1 MGTLINDLK
10 YALRTFARNP
20 GFTIATIVILTLGIG
35 ANSAIFSVINGVLL
49 KPLPFDEPER
59 LVMIWQTD
67 KAEGDM
73 RCIVSYPNVEDWRRE
88 CGAFEGI
95 AAFCP
100 RSKTIFGGEYPVQ
113 VGSVCISA
121 NLFNLL
127 RISPQLGR
135 VFTEEEEQ
143 NGVKNLV
150 VLSHGFWRQ
159 YYQGNPEIV
168 GTPINLEGKS
178 YTIIGVLPDIRFPG
192 ECMSQAQIWTL
203 ITEEA
208 NWLPQ
213 RGAHCFQTIARLKD
227 GVSVQQAN
235 AQVEALAAR
244 LETEYE
250 ANKDTGARV
259 VSLHSDIVNNVQLA
273 LWILFGAVGFVLLIS
288 CTNAANLLL
297 IRAGARRREFAIRAA
312 LGAGRWQLIRQAL
325 IESGILS
332 LFSGL
337 VGLLIAWAG
346 IDLIAAIVPADLPR
360 IDEIGIDNR
369 VIAFTFIVTLISGL
383 LFGLLPALRSSK
395 SDHYEGLKESAHGS
409 EGVAGSRMR
418 NVLVVGQIA
427 VAMVLLVGAFLL
439 MRSFWDLT
447 HVETGFKSDQ
457 VLTWNLKL
465 TSPQLR
471 ETNTQ
476 QTFYQQFVERL
487 QALPAIRAVGATT
500 TLPFANSMGVGVK
513 RLSGPEQ
520 LRKDYIS
527 TRYNSVT
534 PGYFEAMGI
543 SLLQGRFFNEIEAAG
558 KTGSLIINETMARL
572 YFPGEDPIGQPINCG
587 LRTDDNNPD
596 SYKIVGV
603 VRDTKQNGFDQ
614 EVRAEIFL
622 PFTQQ
627 TWNFMTFAAR
637 ADGDPLMLADLVRNT
652 VRQLDSNVLVDQF
665 KTMNQW
671 QSESVAQRRFV
682 MTLIMLFAGL
692 ALCLTIVGIYGV
704 IAYTTAQRTLEIG
717 IRMAVGAHSRDVVT
731 MILRNGLILGLW
743 GVGIGMVG
751 AVGLS
756 RYLKSMLFELSP
768 TDPVTYGI
776 VAVVLLSV
784 TIFACYI
791 PARRAA
797 KIDPMNALR
806 YE

>member
-1 MGTLINDLK
+1 MSTLINDIK
-10 YALRTFARNP
+10 YALRTFIHNP
-20 GFTIATIVILTLGIG
+20 GFTIAMIVILTLGIG

-67 KAEGDM
+67 KTKGND
-73 RCIVSYPNVEDWRRE
+73 RCIVSYPNIEDWRKE

-100 RSKTIFGGEYPVQ
+100 RSKTVFGGEYPVQ
-113 VGSVCISA
+113 VGGVCASA
-121 NLFNLL
+121 NLFELL
-127 RISPQLGR
+127 RVNPQLGR
-135 VFTEEEEQ
+135 TFTKEEEQ
-143 NGVKNLV
+143 NGAKNIV

-159 YYQGNPEIV
+159 YCHGDTEIV
-168 GTPINLEGKS
+168 GTPIHLDGKL

-192 ECMSQAQIWTL
+192 EDMGRAQIWTL

-208 NWLPQ
+208 NLFPQ

-227 GVSVQQAN
+227 GISVQQAN

-244 LETEYE
+244 LETENE
-250 ANKDTGARV
+250 ANKDMGARV
-259 VSLHSDIVNNVQLA
+259 VSLHSDIVNKVQLA

-312 LGAGRWQLIRQAL
+312 LGAGQWRLIQQAL

-337 VGLLIAWAG
+337 AGLLIAWFG
-346 IDLIAAIVPADLPR
+346 IDLITVIIPADLPR

-383 LFGLLPALRSSK
+383 LFGLLPALRGSK
-395 SDHYEGLKESAHGS
+395 PDHYEGLKESAYGT
-409 EGVAGSRMR
+409 EGASGSRMR

-447 HVETGFKSDQ
+447 HVETGFQSDQ
-457 VLTWNLKL
+457 VLTWQLKL

-471 ETNTQ
+471 ETNAQ
-476 QTFYQQFVERL
+476 QAFYQQFIERL
-487 QALPAIRAVGATT
+487 HALPAIRTVGATT

-543 SLLQGRFFNEIEAAG
+543 SLLQGRFFNDVDAAG
-558 KTGSLIINETMARL
+558 ETGSLIINETMARL
-572 YFPGEDPIGQPINCG
+572 YFQDEDPIGQPIDCG
-587 LRTDDNNPD
+587 LRIGDNNPD
-596 SYKIVGV
+596 NYIIVGI
-603 VRDTKQNGFDQ
+603 VRDTKQKGFDQ
-614 EVRAEIFL
+614 EVRAEIFV

-627 TWNFMTFAAR
+627 TWHIMTFAAR
-637 ADGDPLMLADLVRNT
+637 VEGDPLMLADLVRTT
-652 VRQLDSNVLVDQF
+652 VRQLNSNVLVDQF

-671 QSESVAQRRFV
+671 QAESVAQRRFV
-682 MTLIMLFAGL
+682 MTLIMIFAGL

-704 IAYTTAQRTLEIG
+704 VAYTTAQRTLEIG

-731 MILRNGLILGLW
+731 MILKNGLMLGLW
-743 GVGIGMVG
+743 GISIGIAG
-751 AVGLS
+751 AVVLS

-776 VAVVLLSV
+776 VAIVLLGV
-784 TIFACYI
+784 AIFACYI
-791 PARRAA
+791 PARRAS
-797 KIDPMNALR
+797 KVDPMEALR